1 MSFTTHKLAAV
12 AAIAAAS
19 LGLSGCAAGE
29 AAPEAPAADQ
39 LETLVLDYANWNP
52 LSLVIKNQGWLE
64 DELADEGITVEWVF
78 SESSAASNENLN
90 AGATLIGSSAGAASF
105 VARANGQDIQTVG
118 VFSQPNW
125 ASIVVAEGSELDSVD
140 DLAGKTVAAAI
151 GTDPYFFLLQ
161 ALDEAGIPASDVE
174 IVNLAHADGQKALE
188 AGDVDAWAGLDPLT
202 ANSEQTAGSHI
213 IYSNPAFN
221 SWGVLNTTS
230 AFATDHADVLEVV
243 LAAYQKAR
251 TWIGENPDQA
261 VTILAT
267 NAGFSE
273 DIARVVLLERTNVDV
288 SIVPGAVQR
297 AVLETIIPVLVEVG
311 KVKTEEAARSALET
325 LYVDSVAKLV
335 E

>member
-1 MSFTTHKLAAV
+1 MSRKTHIAALAALT
-12 AAIAAAS
+12 AAS
-19 LGLSGCAAGE
+19 LGLAGCAAGE
-29 AAPEAPAADQ
+29 AAPEATSSTEQ
-39 LETLVLDYANWNP
+39 VETLVLDYANWNP
-52 LSLVIKNQGWLE
+52 LSLVIKDQGWIE
-64 DELADEGITVEWVF
+64 EELADEGIAVEWVF

-90 AGATLIGSSAGAASF
+90 AGATQIGSSAGAASF

-161 ALDEAGIPASDVE
+161 ALDEAGITATDVE

-202 ANSEQTAGSHI
+202 ANSEQTAGSTI

-230 AFATDHADVLEVV
+230 AFVTEHADLLEVV

-251 TWIGENPDQA
+251 TWIGENPDEA

-273 DIARVVLLERTNVDV
+273 DIARVVLLERTNVNV
-288 SIVPGAVQR
+288 SIVPGDVQR

-311 KVKTEEAARSALET
+311 KVKTEDAARAALET
-325 LYVDSVAKLV
+325 LYVDAVAKLV